1 MLYTPVSEAHQSVAV
16 SPPTAASNAPL
27 HCCRHKTV
35 SCDCHRLR
43 ASFGGLEPNV
53 CGQREI
59 PFK

>member
-1 MLYTPVSEAHQSVAV
+1 MLYTPVSEAHQSVVA
-16 SPPTAASNAPL
+16 SPPTAASNALL
-27 HCCRHKTV
+27 HCRHKMV
-35 SCDCHRLR
+35 ACDCHRLR